1 MIFLVCLRFYFLK
14 TSNVILDIFAEGA
27 VCLMFGCCRRRCCL
41 FLFVYYIKCTYLIIS
56 VYIIH
61 CNITTSLSAS
71 VYYLAASQNK
81 YNQTLFTADNGLI
94 WKDDGVYYFDM

>member
-1 MIFLVCLRFYFLK
+1 M
-14 TSNVILDIFAEGA
+14 ILDIFAEGA
-27 VCLMFGCCRRRCCL
+27 VCLMFVFCRRCCL

-81 YNQTLFTADNGLI
+81 YNQTLSTADNGLI